1 MMDTFIALIQIVI
14 GAALINNF
22 VLHYF
27 VGICPFLG
35 VSRRVDTAF
44 GMGCAVTFVISIA
57 ALLSWTF
64 TYFILRPGA
73 PLPEWVWRTVSG
85 EPGTVDLS
93 VLSYI
98 MYIFVIASSVQFV
111 EMYVRKFF
119 PSLYKSFGVF
129 LPLITTNCA
138 ILFACLEIM
147 KQLQDPAKVWGLHQ
161 ALAMAVGGGIGFTIA
176 ITLMAG
182 IREELEMCD
191 VPKPLAGAGI
201 ALITAG
207 ILAMAFMGFAGVDA
221 GIKEAVTSLLE
232 PHTDIT
238 SRIQR
243 DQQPF
248 RSGETE
254 FLPRRGPTYQPRA
267 TPWVVGTGSRSKPCK
282 GAIRWPC
289 GGGVT
294 VVSPLQ
300 GFDCYVL
307 SSPRALPWADMFGP
321 LRGKNQWLRVAP
333 NSGSDSHTSPK
344 VT

>member
-1 MMDTFIALIQIVI
+1 MDTLIVLVQIAI

-73 PLPEWVWRTVSG
+73 PVPVWVWQVVVRGDPQTRI
-85 EPGTVDLS
+85 DLS

-119 PSLYKSFGVF
+119 PPLYKSFGVY

-147 KQLQDPAKVWGLHQ
+147 KHLQDPAKLWGLHE
-161 ALAMAVGGGIGFTIA
+161 ALTLAVGGGVGFTIA
-176 ITLMAG
+176 ICLMAG
-182 IREELEMCD
+182 IREELDLGD
-191 VPKPLAGAGI
+191 VPKPLQGAGI
-201 ALITAG
+201 ALIVAG
-207 ILAMAFMGFAGVDA
+207 ILAMAFMGFTGVDQ
-221 GIKEAVTSLLE
+221 GV
-232 PHTDIT
+232 
-238 SRIQR
+238 QN
-243 DQQPF
+243 
-248 RSGETE
+248 
-254 FLPRRGPTYQPRA
+254 
-267 TPWVVGTGSRSKPCK
+267 
-282 GAIRWPC
+282 AIR
-289 GGGVT
+289 T
-294 VVSPLQ
+294 L
-300 GFDCYVL
+300 
-307 SSPRALPWADMFGP
+307 LP
-321 LRGKNQWLRVAP
+321 
-333 NSGSDSHTSPK
+333 
-344 VT
+344 